1 MREVLL
7 KRVALCIST
16 GHGIGHE
23 MIDVE
28 WNPHEVAEPEPRS
41 SQMFTYQIP
50 LMEACQAVSDVECR
64 VEK

>member
-7 KRVALCIST
+7 KRGALCILS
-16 GHGIGHE
+16 GHRIGHE

-28 WNPHEVAEPEPRS
+28 WNPQEVAEPEPRS

-50 LMEACQAVSDVECR
+50 LMKACQAVSDVECR
-64 VEK
+64 IEK